1 MNPQIALSLYF
12 LWDLLGPSTLTGVAV
27 LILLFPLNGV
37 LYGRIKKLQVS
48 QMRNKDKRTKLVDE
62 ILNGMKILKM
72 YAWEMSFVKKVNDIR
87 NTGRS
92 NWI

>member
-1 MNPQIALSLYF
+1 
-12 LWDLLGPSTLTGVAV
+12 
-27 LILLFPLNGV
+27 
-37 LYGRIKKLQVS
+37 
-48 QMRNKDKRTKLVDE
+48 MRNKDKRTKLVDE

>member
-1 MNPQIALSLYF
+1 M
-12 LWDLLGPSTLTGVAV
+12 LGPSTLTGVAV

>member
-1 MNPQIALSLYF
+1 M
-12 LWDLLGPSTLTGVAV
+12 LGPSTLTGVAV

-72 YAWEMSFVKKVNDIR
+72 YAWEMSFVKKVNEIR
-87 NTGRS
+87 EA
-92 NWI
+92 I